1 MKLITSVSLVIIL
14 ITITLASAQQNSAP
28 PSASELTRSLFESV
42 IEERES
48 GKHSSEKWLSR
59 AQEVKDWGKNSIQSV
74 MQKLSKEC
82 LAERTST
89 NRWIADLRAEFAQS
103 KSETQMELST
113 QSHMGEGRQM
123 VVSAEEQ
130 LRNML
135 ENVNDSI
142 QRTNSIFSTTHLMKV
157 TDVIAKMFN
166 VRTSSFQMRSAH
178 PEYRDPIL
186 DEIQAAV
193 SSNSDSDDGAE
204 TSFLDLSA
212 LHESRMNR
220 VSSELSLEAEV
231 PELNRI
237 SDLIDRVENDVDS
250 WKSLR
255 DLYEQERSALGT
267 LRDELLAAYEKLDGE
282 KSNLK
287 RAKDDVSS
295 SSATTIAGQHALE
308 DIIPMLETHLSTI
321 STSCDGFASFVS
333 TLHVEAGAV

>member
-1 MKLITSVSLVIIL
+1 MKFIIL
-14 ITITLASAQQNSAP
+14 AIILLSTSAQRNDPA

-123 VVSAEEQ
+123 VVDAEEQ
-130 LRNML
+130 LRVML

-193 SSNSDSDDGAE
+193 SNSDNDDGAE

>member
-1 MKLITSVSLVIIL
+1 MMMTCLVLCSLV
-14 ITITLASAQQNSAP
+14 SSQQNAATP
-28 PSASELTRSLFESV
+28 TASELTRSLFESV

-48 GKHSSEKWLSR
+48 GEHSSEKWLGR
-59 AQEVKDWGKNSIQSV
+59 ADEVKKWGKNSIESV
-74 MQKLSKEC
+74 MRRLSKEC

-89 NRWIADLRAEFAQS
+89 NRWIADLRAEFADS
-103 KSETQMELST
+103 KTETKIELST
-113 QSHMGEGRQM
+113 QSHMGEGKEM
-123 VVSAEEQ
+123 VVDAEEQ
-130 LRNML
+130 IRGML
-135 ENVNDSI
+135 ESVNDSI

-178 PEYRDPIL
+178 PDYRDPIL
-186 DEIQAAV
+186 DEIQSAV
-193 SSNSDSDDGAE
+193 SDDYVDT
-204 TSFLDLSA
+204 TSFLDLTA
-212 LHESRMNR
+212 LHEARMDR
-220 VSSELSLEAEV
+220 VSSELSLETSLETEV
-231 PELNRI
+231 PELNRV

-250 WKSLR
+250 WKTLR
-255 DLYEQERSALGT
+255 DLYENERHALGT

-333 TLHVEAGAV
+333 TLHVEVGGV

>member
-1 MKLITSVSLVIIL
+1 MMKLIMSVSLVIIL

-59 AQEVKDWGKNSIQSV
+59 AREVKDWGKNSIQSV
-74 MQKLSKEC
+74 MKRLSKEC

-89 NRWIADLRAEFAQS
+89 NRWIADLKAEFSQS
-103 KSETQMELST
+103 ESETQMELST

-123 VVSAEEQ
+123 VVDAEDQ
-130 LRNML
+130 LRVML

-178 PEYRDPIL
+178 PEYKDPIL
-186 DEIQAAV
+186 DEIQTAV
-193 SSNSDSDDGAE
+193 SNSDNDGAE

-220 VSSELSLEAEV
+220 VSSELSLETEV